1 MSEEQLKAFL
11 SKVQS
16 DESLQNKLK
25 AEGADVVSIAKEAGF
40 NITAAELMRYQA
52 QAVGDLSDEELENA
66 AGGISVPILCV
77 MCGVLVATAIASDAA
92 SCFEKGETEID
103 TLLG

>member
-1 MSEEQLKAFL
+1 MSEEQLKAFI

-25 AEGADVVSIAKEAGF
+25 AEGADVVAIAKEAGF

-52 QAVGDLSDEELENA
+52 QAVGELSDEELENA
-66 AGGISVPILCV
+66 AGGTLTPAIIAPVILIP
-77 MCGVLVATAIASDAA
+77 LTKA
-92 SCFEKGETEID
+92 
-103 TLLG
+103 L

>member
-1 MSEEQLKAFL
+1 MSEEQLKAFI

-25 AEGADVVSIAKEAGF
+25 AEGADAVAIAKEAGF

-52 QAVGDLSDEELENA
+52 QAVGELSDEELENA
-66 AGGISVPILCV
+66 AGGTGTLFIPGPILTIGPIV
-77 MCGVLVATAIASDAA
+77 
-92 SCFEKGETEID
+92 K
-103 TLLG
+103 

>member
-1 MSEEQLKAFL
+1 MSEEQLKAFI

-25 AEGADVVSIAKEAGF
+25 AEGADVVAIAKEAGF

-52 QAVGDLSDEELENA
+52 QAIGELSDEELENA
-66 AGGISVPILCV
+66 AGGTATMTMAFTPI
-77 MCGVLVATAIASDAA
+77 
-92 SCFEKGETEID
+92 F
-103 TLLG
+103 